1 MTANICTL
9 FVLFELLTIVNYSLL
24 IIIMCCT
31 HEDWSY
37 TQLVLSVRE
46 MVNNNNVYMRL
57 FSILLYSSASSRA
70 KVCVPLTELHS
81 LLLYI
86 FYKAGVRCVY
96 CSTMSDRLNIL
107 VASATHRELR
117 VQRQRCGAIM
127 CEVAY
132 TAYTSRQIMIKLLV
146 YSMFT

>member
-70 KVCVPLTELHS
+70 KVCVYLTELHS
-81 LLLYI
+81 LLLYM
-86 FYKAGVRCVY
+86 FYKASVICVY

-107 VASATHRELR
+107 VASATHRRTASATTTMWCDHVRGGAHR
-117 VQRQRCGAIM
+117 VYLKANHDKIAC
-127 CEVAY
+127 V
-132 TAYTSRQIMIKLLV
+132 
-146 YSMFT
+146 